1 MINIKIELQNCNLS
15 KTELAEEYTHK
26 LPSYEIDFDLGKNV
40 ELSGYD
46 IYLNLCVIIPVAEN
60 VQVLN
65 KITGVNKKG
74 KLKLN
79 MIGTTNIEDYR
90 SNTFRLA
97 EVSFFGTKIFNINNL
112 LVLSDEAAQ
121 TVGME
126 SVPYCPE
133 VMERICISMI
143 DYFIWRRFSPGYPEM
158 YLDGE
163 MSTKY

>member
-1 MINIKIELQNCNLS
+1 MINIKLELQNIDFS
-15 KTELAEEYTHK
+15 KTELAEEYEHK
-26 LPSYEIDFDLGKNV
+26 LPSYEIDFDLGMDVK
-40 ELSGYD
+40 LSDYD
-46 IYLNLCVIIPVAEN
+46 IYLQLCVIVPVSDT
-60 VQVLN
+60 VQVVN
-65 KITGVNKKG
+65 KITGLNKKG
-74 KLKLN
+74 EISLN
-79 MIGTTNIEDYR
+79 MIGRTNIEDYE
-90 SNTFRLA
+90 SDTFRLA
-97 EVSFFGTKIFNINNL
+97 EISFFGTKIFNINNL